1 MSAATWPTPNV
12 RRGFRR
18 LYLILAVLWLVVFAI
33 GFAIQANNYVDDD
46 AEYNRLAAK
55 ITAMQGKPD
64 DPAYDDKMALR
75 DLDAILDA
83 NKRRIDAENGM
94 INSFALGIGTPLP
107 IFLIWRALIWIGSG
121 FQRNEARQ

>member
-1 MSAATWPTPNV
+1 MSVAIWPPSNV

-18 LYLILAVLWLVVFAI
+18 LYLILAVPWLVVFAI

-64 DPAYDDKMALR
+64 DPAYDGAMR
-75 DLDAILDA
+75 DLDDLTHADI
-83 NKRRIDAENGM
+83 RRDDAETGM
-94 INSFALGIGTPLP
+94 IKSFGLGIGPPLL

-121 FQRNEARQ
+121 FQRDEARQ